1 MKSFVTGRQILK
13 EARSF
18 GMLKILNLPS
28 WAVSFMTH
36 EQAMQTIIQPRFQ
49 HAFLKRMSE
58 KIEAVVGVV

>member
-1 MKSFVTGRQILK
+1 
-13 EARSF
+13 
-18 GMLKILNLPS
+18 MLKILNLPS

-58 KIEAVVGVV
+58 KIEAVVGWPEVVAPTMPDTD